1 MRPPSSRSSRAHRAR
16 RPIATTRRDRLLV
29 GSAVAAGLITLAVI
43 GAFEFSGSGGRERLG
58 STPVTS
64 SLAPSSGRRERP
76 AGATARRASA
86 QSTAEH
92 RELDRLIALGL
103 PIYCAGLSGDMVA
116 LTFDDGPGPYT
127 RLAIAKLRKHGIRA
141 TFFIVGRNIAYSQGI
156 TRRERALGALGDHTF
171 THPLLTALP
180 QATVQSELAR
190 TQSQLQRASGAPVRL
205 FRPPYGAHDRTVDG
219 IARSLG
225 MLEVLWTVDS
235 RDSLG
240 ANYAQIARNVISGLR
255 PGSIILMHENHGQT
269 IRAMLPIFAA
279 ITRRHL
285 RTASIPEL
293 LARDPPGVAQVRA
306 GGQGCGSH
314 PIRAAGGG

>member
-1 MRPPSSRSSRAHRAR
+1 
-16 RPIATTRRDRLLV
+16 V
-29 GSAVAAGLITLAVI
+29 GSAVAAGLISLVVI
-43 GAFEFSGSGGRERLG
+43 GASEQSGSGGRRRLG
-58 STPVTS
+58 STPATS
-64 SLAPSSGRRERP
+64 SLAPGSGMRERP
-76 AGATARRASA
+76 VGPTARRVSA
-86 QSTAEH
+86 RSVAEH

-103 PIYCAGLSGDMVA
+103 PIYCAGPSGDTVA

-127 RLAIAKLRKHGIRA
+127 RLAIAKLRKHGMRA
-141 TFFIVGRNIAYSQGI
+141 TFFIVGRNIAQHRGV
-156 TRRERALGALGDHTF
+156 TRSERALGALGDHTF

-180 QATVQSELAR
+180 PAAVQSELAR
-190 TQSQLQRASGAPVRL
+190 TQRQLEKASGAPVRL
-205 FRPPYGAHDRTVDG
+205 FRPPYGAHDRTIDR

-240 ANYAQIARNVISGLR
+240 ANYAQIAQNVISGLR

-279 ITRRHL
+279 IGRRHL

-306 GGQGCGSH
+306 GGRGCGRH
-314 PIRAAGGG
+314 PISAAGGG